1 MQGAIMD
8 ISSMH
13 VAVTGGAGF
22 IGSHSVE
29 ALLAGGARVTVLD
42 NFSTGSVRKLP
53 GDEPKLTVIEGD
65 IRSTSD
71 VARALQGVTHVL
83 HLAAQVSVQASVE
96 DPNGSCSHN
105 VVGFLNVL
113 DAARRLGV
121 RRFVYASSAAVY
133 GLPQTLPLNEQSPLA
148 P

>member
-29 ALLAGGARVTVLD
+29 ALLAKGARVTVLD
-42 NFSTGSVRKLP
+42 NFSTGGVWKLP
-53 GDEPKLTVIEGD
+53 AGEPQLTVIEGD
-65 IRSTSD
+65 IPATTV
-71 VARALQGVTHVL
+71 VARALKGVTHVL
-83 HLAAQVSVQASVE
+83 PLAAHVSVQASVE
-96 DPNGSCSHN
+96 APNGSCSHN

-113 DAARRLGV
+113 DAA
-121 RRFVYASSAAVY
+121 
-133 GLPQTLPLNEQSPLA
+133 
-148 P
+148 